1 MKNLMNHPIMLIFKF
16 IVKKHIQFF
25 LDRNVLLSLALLF
38 WNTWN
43 LMVNS
48 KNNYSVPISV
58 VMLIIY
64 LSLYRGER
72 SFKIRFVLVYVM
84 FSLLTITAES
94 AVVYGIKGD
103 PLNYQSTSFGTN
115 VPIWLFST
123 YLNLM
128 VLLHLLNQYV
138 FFVQNEI
145 YLHIRDDLHTNINF
159 LRINPT

>member
-1 MKNLMNHPIMLIFKF
+1 MNHPIVQIFKF

-48 KNNYSVPISV
+48 KNDYSVPV
-58 VMLIIY
+58 TLVMLIIY
-64 LSLYRGER
+64 ISLYRGDR
-72 SFKIRFVLVYVM
+72 SFKIRFVLVYII
-84 FSLLTITAES
+84 FSVLTITAES
-94 AVVYGIKGD
+94 AVVYSIKGD
-103 PLNYQSTSFGTN
+103 PLNYQSTSFGSN

-138 FFVQNEI
+138 YFVQNEI
-145 YLHIRDDLHTNINF
+145 YLQIRDDLHTNIDF

>member
-1 MKNLMNHPIMLIFKF
+1 MLIFKF